1 VVFYVFLVVFY
12 PSDNP
17 AIKAVEPM
25 ITVLQG
31 ERVDLEIYTS
41 GNPPPNSDTISWSR
55 NGVLVSSSALLDQR
69 HRLRIDNAQLSD
81 AGVYNISVIIVISAV
96 QGSFLERHT
105 LITLRV
111 IGK

>member
-1 VVFYVFLVVFY
+1 M
-12 PSDNP
+12 
-17 AIKAVEPM
+17 EPM

-31 ERVDLEIYTS
+31 ERVDLEVFTS
-41 GNPPPNSDTISWSR
+41 GNPPPPNSDAILWSR
-55 NGVLVSSSALLDQR
+55 NGELVGGSDLLDQR

-81 AGVYNISVIIVISAV
+81 AGVYNISVTIVISAV
-96 QGSFLERHT
+96 LGSFLERHT